1 MIAAIIAGLLY
12 YAVVFSLAFVLGVA
26 RTLVIPPWLGATA
39 AVLIEVPIIVAVSFV
54 AARYLLRRRP
64 LSQSQRAVMGGL
76 GFALTMASEAL
87 LAGLIREQSIGQ
99 WAAELFTPLG
109 MAGLAGQLAFGA
121 MPLLIKPPHHR
132 NNRQTA

>member
-1 MIAAIIAGLLY
+1 MKDPLYWVQQLDNADKHRLLL
-12 YAVVFSLAFVLGVA
+12 VV
-26 RTLVIPPWLGATA
+26 
-39 AVLIEVPIIVAVSFV
+39 VSG
-54 AARYLLRRRP
+54 
-64 LSQSQRAVMGGL
+64 AVMGGL

-121 MPLLIKPPHHR
+121 MPLLIKPPHHQ
-132 NNRQTA
+132 NTRQTA